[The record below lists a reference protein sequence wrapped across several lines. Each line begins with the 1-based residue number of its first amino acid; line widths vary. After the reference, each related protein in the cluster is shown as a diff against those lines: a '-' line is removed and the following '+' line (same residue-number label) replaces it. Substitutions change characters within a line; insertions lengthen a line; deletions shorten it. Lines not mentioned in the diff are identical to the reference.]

1 MAEDLALIR
10 DLALVLVTA
19 GVTALLFHKL
29 RLSPVL
35 GYLAA
40 GVLVGPHV
48 QGYPLVQ
55 DQANVAVLAELGVI
69 FLLFSL
75 GLHFHLG
82 RLRQVGGLALT
93 AGVLEVG
100 LMIGVGLAMA
110 RLFDWGFTDAIF
122 LGAILAISST
132 TLIVK
137 VLSDQGRLRDPSTE
151 AVFGI
156 LLVEDVVAVLLIALL
171 SSIAL
176 TGAVSAAAVGGLLVR
191 VAIFVVATLV
201 LGLVLI
207 PRVVD
212 HAARLK
218 VDEILVLIVVG
229 TAFAVA
235 MLAVAL
241 DLSLALGAFIA
252 GAVVAESRASAL
264 VERRIAPLKDVFT
277 AVFFVSTGILLNP
290 FDAVAYWPAILILA
304 AVCIVGKIVAVG
316 FATFVAGYPPA
327 QAMQVGISMA
337 MIGEFSFVIAQLGS
351 DLGVTAPFLFPI
363 AVSVS
368 AVTALVTPVLIRR
381 SDVIVRVAARVMPGP
396 WRQYAATYSAWVD
409 RIRPRGADA
418 YSGGYDAAA
427 VTRALTYAAILLAIG
442 FAANLMDERV
452 LAAYG
457 NSLPVSVAFYALVAL
472 VAVPILVGLGRAV
485 RDVVGSLVKVV
496 IPPAQLGTRRGQ
508 AAAAVLRNTLY
519 LFLAALLLVVAVAA
533 GAAFLPPLPL
543 LGAAAVVVVTAAFLL
558 RGSLRRLDEQLQEAV
573 DTVFRGEAR
582 GASRDQVLSLIR
594 EKYPWDMHVE
604 SLIVPAGSRAANRRI
619 RDLGLPQKT
628 GATIV
633 TLEHDGVQT
642 VNPPPDAIIHPG
654 DTVGI
659 LGEREQAEAAKA
671 LLTGE
676 APATARPTLRAS
688 EGVDIE
694 EFDVAEGS
702 PMSGVTLAGSRIRE
716 TTGAS
721 VVGVRRDGVPILNPA
736 PVMRLRP
743 GDSVVVLGSP
753 AQLDAVRTLFHPRPG
768 G

>member
-1 MAEDLALIR
+1 MAEELALIR

-48 QGYPLVQ
+48 QGFPLVQ
-55 DQANVAVLAELGVI
+55 DPQNIAVLAQLGVI

-93 AGVLEVG
+93 AGVLEVS
-100 LMIGVGLAMA
+100 LMIGTGFLVA
-110 RLFDWGFTDAIF
+110 RLFDWGFTDALF

-137 VLSDQGRLRDPSTE
+137 VLNDQGRLKDPTTE

-171 SSIAL
+171 SSLAL
-176 TGAVSAAAVGGLLVR
+176 TGSVSAAALGELLAR
-191 VAIFVVATLV
+191 IAIFVVATLV
-201 LGLVLI
+201 LGLVVL
-207 PRVVD
+207 PRLVD
-212 HAARLK
+212 YVARLK

-229 TAFAVA
+229 AAFAVA
-235 MLAVAL
+235 MVAVAL
-241 DLSLALGAFIA
+241 ELSIALGAFIA
-252 GAVVAESRASAL
+252 GAIVAESRASGL
-264 VERRIAPLKDVFT
+264 VERRIAPLRDVFT

-304 AVCIVGKIVAVG
+304 AVCIVGKMLAVG

-327 QAMQVGISMA
+327 QAMRVGISMA
-337 MIGEFSFVIAQLGS
+337 MIGEFSFVIAQLGR
-351 DLGVTAPFLFPI
+351 DLNVTAPFLFPV

-368 AVTALVTPVLIRR
+368 AVTALATPALIRR
-381 SDVIVRVAARVMPGP
+381 SDAIVKGVSRVLPES
-396 WRQYAATYSAWVD
+396 WRAYAATYSAWVD

-418 YSGGYDAAA
+418 YSTGYDASAGVRALSYAA
-427 VTRALTYAAILLAIG
+427 VLLALG
-442 FAANLMDERV
+442 FAANVLDDRV
-452 LAAYG
+452 LDLYG
-457 NSLPVSVAFYALVAL
+457 QRLVVAVAFYALVAL
-472 VAVPILVGLGRAV
+472 VSVPILIGLARAV
-485 RDVVGSLVKVV
+485 RDLVGSLVKVV
-496 IPPAQLGTRRGQ
+496 IPPEQLETRRGQ

-519 LFLAALLLVVAVAA
+519 VFLGGLLLVVAVAA

-543 LGAAAVVVVTAAFLL
+543 LAGALVVVVAAAFLL
-558 RGSLRRLDEQLQEAV
+558 RGSLRKLDAQLEEAV
-573 DTVFRGEAR
+573 DTVFRGDASA
-582 GASRDQVLSLIR
+582 ASRDQVLTLIR

-604 SLIVPAGSRAANRRI
+604 SVVVPAGSRAANRRI
-619 RDLGLPQKT
+619 RDLALPQRT

-633 TLEHDGVQT
+633 THEHDGVQA
-642 VNPPPDAIIHPG
+642 VNPPPDVVLAPG
-654 DTVGI
+654 DKVGV
-659 LGEREQAEAAKA
+659 LGEREQVEAARA
-671 LLTGE
+671 LLTSE
-676 APATARPTLRAS
+676 APASPRPAGRPS

-694 EFDVAEGS
+694 EFDVEAGS

-716 TTGAS
+716 STGAS

-736 PVMRLRP
+736 PVMRLQP
-743 GDSVVVLGSP
+743 GDSVLVLGSP
-753 AQLDAVRTLFHPRPG
+753 AQLDAVRALFAPN
-768 G
+768 

>member
-29 RLSPVL
+29 RLSPIL

-48 QGYPLVQ
+48 QGFPLVQ
-55 DQANVAVLAELGVI
+55 DAANVAVLAQLGVI

-93 AGVLEVG
+93 AGVLEVS
-100 LMIGVGLAMA
+100 LMVGMGFLVAG
-110 RLFDWGFTDAIF
+110 LFDWGFTDALF

-176 TGAVSAAAVGGLLVR
+176 TGTVSAAAVGELLVR
-191 VAIFVVATLV
+191 IAIFIVATLV
-201 LGLVLI
+201 LGLVVL
-207 PRVVD
+207 PRLVD
-212 HAARLK
+212 YVARLK

-229 TAFAVA
+229 AAFAVA
-235 MLAVAL
+235 MMAVAL

-252 GAVVAESRASAL
+252 GAIVAESRASAL
-264 VERRIAPLKDVFT
+264 VERRIAPLRDVFT
-277 AVFFVSTGILLNP
+277 AVFFVSTGILLVP
-290 FDAVAYWPAILILA
+290 ADVLAYWPAIAILA
-304 AVCIVGKIVAVG
+304 VVCIVGKMAAVG

-327 QAMQVGISMA
+327 QAMRVGISMA
-337 MIGEFSFVIAQLGS
+337 MIGEFSFVIAQLGR
-351 DLGVTAPFLFPI
+351 DLEVTAPFLFPV

-368 AVTALVTPVLIRR
+368 AVTALVTPALIRR
-381 SDVIVRVAARVMPGP
+381 SDAIVRALSRVLPAP
-396 WRQYAATYSAWVD
+396 WRAYAATYSAWVD

-418 YSGGYDAAA
+418 YSGGYDTSAVVRALSYAA
-427 VTRALTYAAILLAIG
+427 VLLGIG
-442 FAANLMDERV
+442 FGANLLDDAV
-452 LAAYG
+452 LRAYG
-457 NSLPVSVAFYALVAL
+457 DRRLVAVAFYAIVAL
-472 VAVPILVGLGRAV
+472 VAVPILIGLGRAV
-485 RDVVGSLVKVV
+485 RDLVGSLVKVV
-496 IPPAQLGTRRGQ
+496 VPPAQLETRRGQ

-519 LFLAALLLVVAVAA
+519 VFLGAVLLVVAVAA

-543 LGAAAVVVVTAAFLL
+543 LLGAAVVVVAAAFLL
-558 RGSLRRLDEQLQEAV
+558 RGSLRRLDAHLEEAV
-573 DTVFRGEAR
+573 DTLFRGQAS
-582 GASRDQVLSLIR
+582 GASRDQVLNLIR

-604 SLIVPAGSRAANRRI
+604 SVVVPIGSRAANRRI
-619 RDLGLPQKT
+619 RDLALPQKT

-633 TLEHDGVQT
+633 THEHEGVQV
-642 VNPPPDAIIHPG
+642 VNPPPETVLHPG

-659 LGEREQAEAAKA
+659 LGEREQVEAARA
-671 LLTGE
+671 LLTTE
-676 APATARPTLRAS
+676 
-688 EGVDIE
+688 
-694 EFDVAEGS
+694 
-702 PMSGVTLAGSRIRE
+702 
-716 TTGAS
+716 
-721 VVGVRRDGVPILNPA
+721 
-736 PVMRLRP
+736 
-743 GDSVVVLGSP
+743 
-753 AQLDAVRTLFHPRPG
+753 
-768 G
+768 